1 MALKDLWVWIHR
13 FSHPF
18 LLIHSSLRRSL
29 KSNQNQKPEVGFSL
43 VDFLCI
49 WFSFTLSPSVSHFAL
64 LQIWVLKRKG
74 RNGRAFLF
82 SHAMN
87 IVIGPK
93 EDRHLMTGLHT
104 VADIYC
110 ADCHEVFGWKYER
123 AYEAT
128 QKYKEGKFILEKSKI
143 VLYILLNI
151 EPIDRLPKID
161 YRSLIGQG
169 WVGSFEFV
177 PLFRDTPLAPKV
189 EVVVFIF
196 HYNGDPNSKD

>member
-1 MALKDLWVWIHR
+1 KILESCLKILE
-13 FSHPF
+13 
-18 LLIHSSLRRSL
+18 LIGPRLYSCCNCRNHVSLHDDIIS
-29 KSNQNQKPEVGFSL
+29 KAFQ
-43 VDFLCI
+43 
-49 WFSFTLSPSVSHFAL
+49 
-64 LQIWVLKRKG
+64 G

-151 EPIDRLPKID
+151 GRDCTCIFATLI
-161 YRSLIGQG
+161 SLYMDI
-169 WVGSFEFV
+169 SFNGLMCN
-177 PLFRDTPLAPKV
+177 LFKHARKLILCTTKKKFS
-189 EVVVFIF
+189 VVV
-196 HYNGDPNSKD
+196 N